1 MQVDYN
7 LEKRFS
13 SEIFLQQPYFL
24 IWYWVLL
31 FTCELF
37 FLLFF
42 LFFGILIW
50 LFLFGFRSIFLIEMV
65 LLWLSQG
72 TIICLRV
79 CLMGF
84 SLVSEKGNK
93 RGVFHFLL
101 TYCQSNDFMNTQI
114 LQGHRHKLLSL
125 WILPFYSL
133 TFYYFLSSWDFF
145 FLNLF
150 FQFFS
155 FNISIFFKAS
165 TRGVTSEVLWL
176 PSMRIIFKLWQS
188 SGNAIPL

>member
-24 IWYWVLL
+24 IWYWLLL
-31 FTCELF
+31 FNCEIF

-93 RGVFHFLL
+93 RGVFHFLF
-101 TYCQSNDFMNTQI
+101 TYCQSNDLMNTQI

-145 FLNLF
+145 FWIYFFSFFLLI
-150 FQFFS
+150 FQFFL
-155 FNISIFFKAS
+155 
-165 TRGVTSEVLWL
+165 RHPQEE
-176 PSMRIIFKLWQS
+176 
-188 SGNAIPL
+188 